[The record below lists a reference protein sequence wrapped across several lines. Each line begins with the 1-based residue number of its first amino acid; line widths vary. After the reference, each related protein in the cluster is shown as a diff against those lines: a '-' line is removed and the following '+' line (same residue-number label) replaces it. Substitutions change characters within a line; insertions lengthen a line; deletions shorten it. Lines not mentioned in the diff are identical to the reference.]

1 MTKLPFTTGGWH
13 RNTTK
18 PSTNGVEG
26 IMKSIQEF
34 INNIR
39 INGYIEDVV
48 IQPFWQTNT
57 EASVMCFNSVPMYRN
72 KNKKNRKSGL
82 NKANNEVC
90 FDFARKVIEEL
101 KAVAPE
107 LIADGV
113 LRIDFFGEILPDGTR
128 NFIVNEVEGFEACD
142 WGTGANAGDKS
153 SFLYVQSVQYWKGIV
168 DVMIECHIERQRN
181 ERLRQRR

>member
-1 MTKLPFTTGGWH
+1 
-13 RNTTK
+13 
-18 PSTNGVEG
+18 
-26 IMKSIQEF
+26 MKSIQEF

-48 IQPFWQTNT
+48 IQPFWQTNI

-128 NFIVNEVEGFEACD
+128 NFIVNEVEGFETCD
-142 WGTGANAGDKS
+142 W
-153 SFLYVQSVQYWKGIV
+153 
-168 DVMIECHIERQRN
+168 
-181 ERLRQRR
+181 